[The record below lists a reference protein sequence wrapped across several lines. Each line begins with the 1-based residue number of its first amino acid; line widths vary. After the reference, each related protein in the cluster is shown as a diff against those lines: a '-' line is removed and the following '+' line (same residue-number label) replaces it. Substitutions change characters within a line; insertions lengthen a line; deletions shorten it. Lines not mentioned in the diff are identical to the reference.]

1 MSETK
6 IAIKV
11 LTWPDLSFFKVH
23 SMRSTQRAISL
34 NHEIFIERF
43 YPGLQ
48 RSHDQV
54 LFPLLIV
61 GPGVRPAH
69 RLTRMTMRAL
79 GSRNWHIKGESI
91 HEPAEEPGRYGKLA
105 DNDFAI
111 MAFEGNERPRAVTLT
126 LVSAAEDA
134 ELHAAIAERFELPAK
149 HLMIEVSETAM
160 AHLRASTMGAYRD
173 REHPLDAFISGD
185 TIEDILFDTG
195 ALASTNA
202 HTHSQTG
209 ILSPEDWHRRIL
221 AAEETRQR
229 GKEFFGAWLTATGH
243 IDDDFQWVSQARPRS
258 AYDYEV
264 HAAKWLEGAPP
275 VFVHVRATRASFERP
290 IHMNLSELLF
300 TAKKENCRIARLYDI
315 ESATPKLRMLTDI
328 HAIARQLIETLNA
341 LPDRVTANSLQL
353 DPGLFAVELQA
364 KIHNHP

>member
-23 SMRSTQRAISL
+23 SMRSNQRAISL

-69 RLTRMTMRAL
+69 RLTRMAMRSL

-91 HEPAEEPGRYGKLA
+91 HEPVEEPGRYGKLVE
-105 DNDFAI
+105 NDFAI

-134 ELHAAIAERFELPAK
+134 ELHAVIAQHLELPAK
-149 HLMIEVSETAM
+149 HAMLKVSETFL
-160 AHLRASTMGAYRD
+160 AHLRASTTGAYPD
-173 REHPLDAFISGD
+173 RQHPLDAFISGD
-185 TIEDILFDTG
+185 TIEDVLFGTD
-195 ALASTNA
+195 APASTG
-202 HTHSQTG
+202 THAPSRTG
-209 ILSPEDWHRRIL
+209 ILPPEDWHRLLL
-221 AAEETRQR
+221 AADETRQR
-229 GKEFFGAWLTATGH
+229 GEEFFGAWLTATGH
-243 IDDDFQWVSQARPRS
+243 VGDDFQWVSQALPRS

-264 HAAKWLEGAPP
+264 HSARWIAGAPP

-290 IHMNLSELLF
+290 IHMTLTELLF
-300 TAKKENCRIARLYDI
+300 AAKRENCRIARLYDI
-315 ESATPKLRMLTDI
+315 ESETPKLRILTGTQ
-328 HAIARQLIETLNA
+328 AIAERLIETLNA
-341 LPDRVTANSLQL
+341 LPDRVTADSLQL
-353 DPGLFAVELQA
+353 DPGLFAVELQV
-364 KIHNHP
+364 KLQKHP